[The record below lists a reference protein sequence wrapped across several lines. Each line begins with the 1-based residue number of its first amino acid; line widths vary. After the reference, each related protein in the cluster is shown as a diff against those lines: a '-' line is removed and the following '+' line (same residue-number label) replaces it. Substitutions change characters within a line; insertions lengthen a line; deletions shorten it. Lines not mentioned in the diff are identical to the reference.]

1 MSDFKSALAKKIDQS
16 QYNDFGIENYDE
28 GRFGKYKVPEYHSD
42 SFFFNLKKFIKKTIS
57 YKKNCV
63 DVNKIDWLCNY
74 QKGLQ
79 RIFNNLNKDGKDLLV
94 DLIAYRCLRY
104 KKVKLSRNNEIK
116 YKSDDYRS

>member
-74 QKGLQ
+74 QK
-79 RIFNNLNKDGKDLLV
+79 
-94 DLIAYRCLRY
+94 
-104 KKVKLSRNNEIK
+104 
-116 YKSDDYRS
+116 